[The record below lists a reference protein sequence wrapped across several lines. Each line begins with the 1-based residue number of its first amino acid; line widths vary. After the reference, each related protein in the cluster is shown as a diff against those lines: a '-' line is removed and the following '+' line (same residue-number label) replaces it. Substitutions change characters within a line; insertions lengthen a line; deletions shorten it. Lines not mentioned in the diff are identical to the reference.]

1 VRTPGRAALLASAG
15 VVLALV
21 GCGAK
26 PVADDSSSALGDQA
40 ITVASF
46 DFPESD
52 LLAEIY
58 GQALVTGGY
67 DVRFKN
73 RLGPRE
79 FVEPALAEGLVEFV
93 PEYLGTVLEFLSLG
107 DRHPTADSEAMRTA
121 LGLVLDRSRI
131 VALTP
136 APAQDANSFVVTP
149 QTAARYNL
157 RKISDLKA
165 VASDMTFGGPPECPT
180 RPFCLEGLSQV
191 YGLKF
196 AHFLPLDSGGPLTH
210 QALVGG
216 HIDLALL
223 FSTDPSIATDGLV
236 VLADDRGLQPA
247 ENVTPLIRTEV
258 VERYGARL
266 VRLVNAVSASLT
278 TDQLRALNRR
288 VAGGEAPAAVANQ
301 WLTTHG
307 LP

>member
-1 VRTPGRAALLASAG
+1 
-15 VVLALV
+15 
-21 GCGAK
+21 
-26 PVADDSSSALGDQA
+26 
-40 ITVASF
+40 
-46 DFPESD
+46 
-52 LLAEIY
+52 
-58 GQALVTGGY
+58 
-67 DVRFKN
+67 
-73 RLGPRE
+73 
-79 FVEPALAEGLVEFV
+79 
-93 PEYLGTVLEFLSLG
+93 
-107 DRHPTADSEAMRTA
+107 MRTA

-136 APAQDANSFVVTP
+136 APAQDANSLVVTP

-165 VASDMTFGGPPECPT
+165 VASDLTFGGPPECPT

-288 VAGGEAPAAVANQ
+288 VAGGEAAAAVAKQ